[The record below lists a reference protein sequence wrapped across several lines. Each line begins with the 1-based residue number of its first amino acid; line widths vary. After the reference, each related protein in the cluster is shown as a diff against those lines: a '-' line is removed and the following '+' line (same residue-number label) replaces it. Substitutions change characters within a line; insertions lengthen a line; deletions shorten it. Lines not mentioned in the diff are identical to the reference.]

1 MKNNT
6 RHNRETARLEAFSD
20 GVFAIA
26 ITLLILD
33 VKVPPPE
40 SVHSVNDLWQ
50 KLFELWPSFF
60 ALFYSFGNILIIW
73 SNHHRVFEMISRSS
87 VPFMYA
93 NGFLLL
99 TVILIP
105 FSTALLG
112 QYIGTDYKIPV
123 VVLFCFSSLLNSFAF
138 IIWSHKLL
146 KPVLLL
152 DSKIDAKSFKNSIK
166 ATWTGFSIYCFTTL
180 IAFWLPVTALV
191 INTSILVLWI
201 ILSLK
206 KYRLTVPGNPAM

>member
-1 MKNNT
+1 MKNDT
-6 RHNRETARLEAFSD
+6 HYIRETARLEAFSD

-26 ITLLILD
+26 ITLLILEI
-33 VKVPPPE
+33 KVPPLE

-50 KLFELWPSFF
+50 RLFELWPSFF

-73 SNHHRVFEMISRSS
+73 SNHHRVFEMIRRSS

-112 QYIGTDYKIPV
+112 QYIRTDYKLPAIV
-123 VVLFCFSSLLNSFAF
+123 FFCFTSMLNSFAF
-138 IIWSHKLL
+138 IIWSNKVL

-152 DSKIDAKSFKNSIK
+152 DSKIDLTSFKDSIK
-166 ATWTGFSIYCFTTL
+166 TTWKGFFIYGITTL
-180 IAFWLPVTALV
+180 IAFWLPVIALA
-191 INTSILVLWI
+191 INSSLLILWI

-206 KYRLTVPGNPAM
+206 KYPSPAHRKQEI